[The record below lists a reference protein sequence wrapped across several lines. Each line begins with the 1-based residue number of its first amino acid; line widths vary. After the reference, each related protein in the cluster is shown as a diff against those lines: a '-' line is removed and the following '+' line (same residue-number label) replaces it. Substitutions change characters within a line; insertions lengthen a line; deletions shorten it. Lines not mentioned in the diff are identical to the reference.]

1 MAQTQRTSSEIYTLL
16 ANNTTGAISPTD
28 VRDAFATWRA
38 GHGQIY
44 VPAAAAAAISFSD
57 STSYVEVTG
66 PAFTLS
72 SGAHLFDESAGNG
85 QLTYTGAAAVTVHVA
100 ASISMTASNNN
111 QITHWRIG
119 VNGTADAASEIQ
131 RKIGTAADVGS
142 TALHLITSL
151 TNGDYLSLFVR
162 NASWTASETVTLE
175 VGNLQAVTMP
185 T

>member
-1 MAQTQRTSSEIYTLL
+1 MAETQRTSSEIYTLL

-28 VRDAFATWRA
+28 LRDAFATWRP

-44 VPAAAAAAISFSD
+44 VAAAAAAAISFSD

-66 PAFTLS
+66 PAWTLS
-72 SGAHLFDESAGNG
+72 SGAHLFDESGGNG
-85 QLTYTGAAAVTVHVA
+85 RLTYTGADVSVHVA

-119 VNGTADAASEIQ
+119 KTGTDDAASEIQ
-131 RKIGTAADVGS
+131 RKIGTAADGGS
-142 TALHLITSL
+142 TAMHLITTLS
-151 TNGDYLSLFVR
+151 TNDYLSLFVR
-162 NASWTASETVTLE
+162 NESWTASETVTLE
-175 VGNLQAVTMP
+175 VANLQCVTMP